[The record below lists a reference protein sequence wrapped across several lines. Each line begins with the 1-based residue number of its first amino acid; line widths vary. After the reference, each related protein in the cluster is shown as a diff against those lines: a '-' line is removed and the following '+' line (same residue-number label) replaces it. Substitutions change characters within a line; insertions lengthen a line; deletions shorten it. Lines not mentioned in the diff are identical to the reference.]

1 MVGDL
6 RGRAAWVVLG
16 CLVCQMG
23 LGFGYAFGPLAGDM
37 LAELGW
43 SRAELSSGRAPQLW
57 VIALASPLV
66 GAATT
71 RFGART
77 VLGVSALLLALGY
90 AGIAGMQS
98 WWQLTCFWSVV
109 GLGVAGLG
117 DIAVGGVVTQWVRR
131 GRGFALGI
139 VYAGSNLGGSIAT
152 RAVAFAAD
160 QASWREAMLWVCG
173 GGGLLLLPFAL
184 FAVRDR
190 SQAADAGAGPAI
202 VEGGGAAPAAEALG
216 DDVPVRDA
224 VRTRSF
230 WILTLTLFSFWLYF
244 LALLDHLVLF
254 LTDAGLPRDAAS
266 AHLSNAIALGIVSKL
281 GFGWVADR
289 MRPKSS
295 LLLDYGLLTASS
307 LALLLL
313 PAPELVWLFVVSFGF
328 ATAARDVVTP
338 LIVTH
343 CFGVRS
349 LPQIYGLLMLT
360 LLPGGTLGPIFAG
373 AVHDATGS
381 YAIAFGTFAAL
392 NALSWLALTQVR
404 DERGQRASSRAAAL

>member
-1 MVGDL
+1 MLGEI

-77 VLGVSALLLALGY
+77 VLGCSALLLALGY

-98 WWQLTCFWSVV
+98 WWQLTFFWSVV

-117 DIAVGGVVTQWVRR
+117 DIAIGGVVTQWVQRNR
-131 GRGFALGI
+131 GLALGI

-152 RAVAFAAD
+152 RAVAFVAD
-160 QASWREAMLWVCG
+160 QTSWREALLWVCG
-173 GGGLLLLPFAL
+173 GGGLLLLPFAI

-190 SQAADAGAGPAI
+190 AD
-202 VEGGGAAPAAEALG
+202 AAPARAALPAVEADGATHAPAERR

-224 VRTRSF
+224 LRTRTF
-230 WILTLTLFSFWLYF
+230 WILTATLFSYWLYF

-254 LTDAGLPRDAAS
+254 LTDAGLPRDEAS
-266 AHLSNAIALGIVSKL
+266 AHLSNAIAIGIVSKL
-281 GFGWVADR
+281 GFGWIADR
-289 MRPKSS
+289 MRPKSA

-313 PAPELVWLFVVSFGF
+313 PAPGLVGLFVAAFGF

-343 CFGVRS
+343 CFGARS
-349 LPQIYGLLMLT
+349 LPQLYGLLMLT

-381 YAIAFGTFAAL
+381 YAVAFGTFAAL
-392 NALSWLALTQVR
+392 NALSWLALTRVR
-404 DERGQRASSRAAAL
+404 DERGQRASSSAAAA